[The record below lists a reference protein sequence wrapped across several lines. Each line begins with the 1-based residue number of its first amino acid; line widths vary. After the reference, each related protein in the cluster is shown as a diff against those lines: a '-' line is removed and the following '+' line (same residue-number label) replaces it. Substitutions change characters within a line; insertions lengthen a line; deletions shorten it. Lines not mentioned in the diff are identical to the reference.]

1 MPQANPFAS
10 RSTPVPKVGVGLRHP
25 HYREALTGDWNLDF
39 IEVHTENFFAEG
51 GLTRVFLEDIRSK
64 FSVSFHGTA
73 MGLGSAVGISTKYL
87 QRLKALVDEYQPLFV
102 SDHLCFA
109 WGGMKGN
116 QSHAGDLLPLPFNE
130 ETLSVLI
137 DNVRRVQDMLG
148 RQLLV
153 ENIVSYINL
162 DNNTISEAEF
172 ITALVERAECGL
184 LVDLNNILVNA
195 RNRKEHD
202 PIRFARN
209 WLRNIPANA
218 VVELHL
224 AGYTPPVDG
233 GLIIDDH
240 SQPINDEC
248 WSLYKDAMELNQ
260 NAATLVEWDNDLPAW
275 HTLVAEADKARLYQ
289 RTEPKRI
296 EAST

>member
-1 MPQANPFAS
+1 MPQAD
-10 RSTPVPKVGVGLRHP
+10 RSVIQPTPVPKVGVGLRHP
-25 HYREALTGDWNLDF
+25 HFREALTGEWNLDF

-51 GLTRVFLEDIRSK
+51 GLTRVLLEDIRSK

-73 MGLGSAVGISTKYL
+73 MGLGSAVGISAKYL
-87 QRLKALVDEYQPLFV
+87 QRLKTLVDEYQPLFV

-109 WGGMKGN
+109 WADIKGN

-130 ETLSVLI
+130 ETLSILV

-153 ENIVSYINL
+153 ENIVSYIEL
-162 DNNTISEAEF
+162 DANTLTETEF
-172 ITALVERAECGL
+172 ITALVERTGCGL
-184 LVDLNNILVNA
+184 LVDLNNVLVNA
-195 RNRKEHD
+195 RNRNERD
-202 PIRFARN
+202 PIEFARD
-209 WLRNIPANA
+209 WLSNIPAKA

-224 AGYTPPVDG
+224 AGYAPPIDG

-248 WSLYKDAMELNQ
+248 WLLYRDALALNQ
-260 NAATLVEWDNDLPAW
+260 TVATLVEWDNDLPTW
-275 HTLVAEADKARLYQ
+275 QILVAEANKARLHQ
-289 RTEPKRI
+289 R
-296 EAST
+296 ALHQNA